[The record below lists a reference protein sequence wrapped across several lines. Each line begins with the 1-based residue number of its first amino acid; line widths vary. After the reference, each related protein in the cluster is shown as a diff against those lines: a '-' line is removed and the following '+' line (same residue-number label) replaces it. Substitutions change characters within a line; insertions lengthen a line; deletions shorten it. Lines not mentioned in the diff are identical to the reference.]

1 MIKIKCPN
9 CGAPLNIKE
18 VPGIEDKII
27 HCPVC
32 DENNPF
38 SKFKPVVQKVHD
50 DTQYVKKNSDEDLTT
65 ELNTI
70 QEITV
75 ITGNAYLVDRNTKK
89 TYRLDEDVNY
99 VGRKA
104 ASTPPKVNVR
114 IETSDMGFS
123 RAHMCLEAVKQGNVR
138 KYKIK
143 NDENKNMTF
152 VNGVEL
158 DKNDVVYLKDN
169 DIIKSSSVELQF
181 RLK

>member
-18 VPGIEDKII
+18 VPGIEDKVI

-38 SKFKPVVQKVHD
+38 SKFKPIVQKSHD
-50 DTQYVKKNSDEDLTT
+50 DTQYIKKSTDEDQTT
-65 ELNTI
+65 QLNTN
-70 QEITV
+70 EITV
-75 ITGNAYLVDRNTKK
+75 ITGNAYLVDRKTRK
-89 TYRLDEDVNY
+89 TYRLDQGVNY

-104 ASTPPKVNVR
+104 DSTPKRVNVR

-123 RAHMCLEAVKQGNVR
+123 RAHMSLGAVMQGDVC
-138 KYKIK
+138 KYRIK

-152 VNGVEL
+152 VNGAEL
-158 DKNDVVYLKDN
+158 DKEDVVYLKDN